1 MVVRAVVQR
10 VTRAQVRIADEVVGG
25 IGAGLLVLVGVT
37 HDDDLAIATRLASKV
52 ANLRVF
58 ADEAGVM
65 NRSLLEVG
73 GAALVVSQFTLY
85 ADTSRGRRPSWIRAA
100 PPEVAAPLVDAFA
113 DHLRGLGSVVETGVF
128 GADMQVELANDG
140 PVTLS
145 VELGNPA

>member
-1 MVVRAVVQR
+1 MRALVQR
-10 VTRAQVRIADEVVGG
+10 VTRAQVRIAEEAVSG
-25 IGAGLLVLVGVT
+25 IGAGLVVLVGVT
-37 HDDDLAIATRLASKV
+37 HDDDGAIAARLAAKV

-100 PPEVAAPLVDAFA
+100 PPGVAAPLVDVFA
-113 DHLRGLGSVVETGVF
+113 EHLRGLGPAVETGVF
-128 GADMQVELANDG
+128 GADMQVELTNDG

-145 VELGNPA
+145 VELENPA